1 MVEKWLGED
10 IKFDI
15 FIDPI
20 DNMDLDDFDFECI
33 LWSSYHKQTFAK
45 EDLISLG
52 NGGYALC
59 FNTEIFGIG
68 KISFKL
74 HCKIP
79 DIDFKNGYR
88 NQYFYNYDLLNIKKP
103 YEN

>member
-1 MVEKWLGED
+1 MVEKWLCED
-10 IKFDI
+10 VKLAI

-20 DNMDLDDFDFECI
+20 DDMNLDDFDFECI
-33 LWSSYHKQTFAK
+33 LWSINYKQSFVK
-45 EDLISLG
+45 KDLISLG
-52 NGGYALC
+52 NGEYALC
-59 FNTEIFGIG
+59 FNTEKFGIG

-79 DIDFKNGYR
+79 DVDFENGYR